1 MSRFKNKFRFGLD
14 RFQQTLYLVKY
25 PSIGTIETN
34 AGEKLQDG
42 QLGGTTADKT
52 LKMKKKDCVHCAA
65 AGSPLFLY
73 VPTWSGVKKK
83 FQKTL
88 ILAFQVIVQ
97 PHKHKFCRRFS
108 SLCSPFLAA
117 FFDFC
122 IEQ

>member
-52 LKMKKKDCVHCAA
+52 LKMKKKLRALC
-65 AGSPLFLY
+65 SRR
-73 VPTWSGVKKK
+73 VPT
-83 FQKTL
+83 F
-88 ILAFQVIVQ
+88 
-97 PHKHKFCRRFS
+97 
-108 SLCSPFLAA
+108 SLCPHLEWSEEKISKNV
-117 FFDFC
+117 DFSLSGNC
-122 IEQ
+122 ATTQTQILSTF